1 MRTLRALG
9 KSNGDI
15 LMLNE
20 GLRIAYGPKFV
31 EARWSVGDCSK
42 SKKLKKQKKPDLP
55 KFECGKCGLAA
66 EDKKHVCKP
75 TKVKKKDKKKAKK

>member
-1 MRTLRALG
+1 MA
-9 KSNGDI
+9 
-15 LMLNE
+15 
-20 GLRIAYGPKFV
+20 
-31 EARWSVGDCSK
+31 DCSK

-75 TKVKKKDKKKAKK
+75 TKVKKKGKKKAKK